1 MRTARL
7 RSAGAILA
15 VASIAGCGSAAQDAG
30 PGIGSSGPP
39 SASAVPPSGPT
50 VLVTRV
56 VDGDTIVVDGGSA
69 DVRVRLIGVDT
80 PESVKPGTPVE
91 CFAIAASNFT
101 KHALTGVR
109 VRLEYDVD
117 RFDRYGRTLA
127 YVWIGGS
134 LFNEE
139 LVAEGYA
146 AVETVPPDVRYADRF
161 LAAQRDARLHDRGL
175 WSACA
180 TP

>member
-1 MRTARL
+1 M
-7 RSAGAILA
+7 RSAVAILS
-15 VASIAGCGSAAQDAG
+15 VALTVGCASAAPDAG
-30 PGIGSSGPP
+30 SGTGSSGSPR
-39 SASAVPPSGPT
+39 SSEVRPSGPV

-56 VDGDTIVVDGGSA
+56 VDGDTIVVRDAGA

-101 KHALTGVR
+101 KRELTGVG

-127 YVWIGGS
+127 YVWVGTTM
-134 LFNEE
+134 FNEE

-161 LAAQRDARLHDRGL
+161 LAAQRTARAHDRGL

-180 TP
+180 SP

>member
-1 MRTARL
+1 MRRARF
-7 RSAGAILA
+7 RSAGAILG
-15 VASIAGCGSAAQDAG
+15 VALIAGCGSAAQDAG
-30 PGIGSSGPP
+30 SGIGSLGPPQSSEERLSGPI
-39 SASAVPPSGPT
+39 

-56 VDGDTIVVDGGSA
+56 VDGDTIVVRDGGA

-101 KHALTGVR
+101 KSRLTGVR

-127 YVWIGGS
+127 YVWVGGA
-134 LFNEE
+134 LFNED

-175 WSACA
+175 WSACP